1 MALLIIW
8 HVGWPAGTIARCP
21 RGGPAGGPR
30 AKGLSAPS
38 AFPPQM
44 RDVHIA
50 GVGHTPF
57 GRAEGS
63 LLDLVE
69 EAVEGALRTASP
81 SVDVGGGGGRGG
93 GGGGCSAGRG
103 PGGTGGIDAVVV
115 GVMAPMGAL
124 GEAHIASKV
133 MDRLCLP
140 PRPAIRVESGPATGA
155 AALHA
160 GAWAVASGAHDTVLV
175 VAAERL
181 SQMGSREAAGMLARI
196 ATEEERALGI
206 TMPGMTALLAM
217 AYMRRWGATAG
228 DLADVAV
235 KAHGNAS
242 LNPLAHLRARVTR
255 EEVLAA
261 PMVADPLR
269 RHNCAPLSDGAVAA
283 ILTSRPGAQVTIAGM
298 GAATD
303 RVRYQDRR
311 VVDGFPA
318 SRHAAGLAL
327 RMAGARPADI
337 DVVETHDAFSNLE
350 WSNIEDLGLMAP
362 GEALAA
368 FRGGGTG
375 LSGPLPVNPSGG
387 LTAKGHPVG
396 ASGLGEVAEVFWQ
409 LTGEAGGRQVDGA
422 RVGLAHS
429 IGGFGASVFVTVLEA
444 E

>member
-1 MALLIIW
+1 
-8 HVGWPAGTIARCP
+8 
-21 RGGPAGGPR
+21 
-30 AKGLSAPS
+30 
-38 AFPPQM
+38 M
-44 RDVHIA
+44 RDVRLA

-57 GRAEGS
+57 GRSDRS

-69 EAVEGALRTASP
+69 EAAEAAMRSACPAVDGGA
-81 SVDVGGGGGRGG
+81 GGGG
-93 GGGGCSAGRG
+93 A
-103 PGGTGGIDAVVV
+103 GGIDAVVV
-115 GVMAPMGAL
+115 GVMTPMGTL

-160 GAWAVASGAHDTVLV
+160 AAWAVASGAHDTVLV
-175 VAAERL
+175 VVAEKL
-181 SQMGSREAAGMLARI
+181 SHLGSREAAGVLARI
-196 ATEEERALGI
+196 ATGEERALGL
-206 TMPGMTALLAM
+206 TMPGMTALLAR
-217 AYMRRWGATAG
+217 AYMHRWGATQG

-235 KAHGNAS
+235 KAHENAS
-242 LNPLAHLRARVTR
+242 RNPLAHLRGRVTR

-283 ILTSRPGAQVTIAGM
+283 VLTSRPGARVNLAGM

-311 VVDGFPA
+311 AVDGFPA
-318 SRHAAGLAL
+318 TRSAADRAL
-327 RMAGARPADI
+327 KMAGVGPADI

-350 WSNIEDLGLMAP
+350 WSNIEDLGLVAP

-368 FRGGGTG
+368 FRRGDTG

-422 RVGLAHS
+422 RSGLAHS

-444 E
+444 A

>member
-1 MALLIIW
+1 
-8 HVGWPAGTIARCP
+8 
-21 RGGPAGGPR
+21 
-30 AKGLSAPS
+30 
-38 AFPPQM
+38 M
-44 RDVHIA
+44 RDVHLA

-57 GRAEGS
+57 GRSDRS

-69 EAVEGALRTASP
+69 EAAEGALRTASP
-81 SVDVGGGGGRGG
+81 TVDGGGGGSCSAGRGG
-93 GGGGCSAGRG
+93 GGK
-103 PGGTGGIDAVVV
+103 GGIDAVVV
-115 GVMAPMGAL
+115 GVMAPTGTL
-124 GEAHIASKV
+124 GEAHITSKV
-133 MDRLCLP
+133 MDRLCLA

-175 VAAERL
+175 VAAEKL
-181 SQMGSREAAGMLARI
+181 SHLGSREASGVLARI
-196 ATEEERALGI
+196 ATAEERSLGL
-206 TMPGMTALLAM
+206 TMPGMTAMLAR
-217 AYMRRWGATAG
+217 AYMHRWGATPE

-235 KAHGNAS
+235 KAHEHAS
-242 LNPLAHLRARVTR
+242 RNPLAHLRRRVTR

-283 ILTSRPGAQVTIAGM
+283 VLTSRPGALVRLAGM

-311 VVDGFPA
+311 AVDGFPA
-318 SRHAAGLAL
+318 TLPAAGRAL
-327 RMAGARPADI
+327 RMAGAGPADV

-368 FRGGGTG
+368 FRRGDTG

-409 LTGEAGGRQVDGA
+409 LTGEARGRQVDGA
-422 RVGLAHS
+422 RLGLAHS

-444 E
+444 A